1 VARIACESVARE
13 LTAEEK
19 APALE
24 IGFDLLQSIVFVL
37 LNPSGGRRRIL
48 LNWVDERRRRS

>member
-19 APALE
+19 ASALE

-37 LNPSGGRRRIL
+37 LNPSGWTPPDFAQLGG
-48 LNWVDERRRRS
+48 

>member
-24 IGFDLLQSIVFVL
+24 IGFDLLQSMVFVL
-37 LNPSGGRRRIL
+37 LTKPIWWTPPHFAQLGG
-48 LNWVDERRRRS
+48 